1 MNIHIGHVVAGHMDC
16 LSSVPGGES
25 LKWEVP
31 EQAGH
36 PNMGCAC
43 VMALPVLWRGGG
55 GGGRGADS
63 AQPQLHLPGVMTN
76 VMIAFSF
83 FSIRYGALN
92 HH

>member
-1 MNIHIGHVVAGHMDC
+1 MGGTGAGWAPEHGVCMCDGIACLVA
-16 LSSVPGGES
+16 
-25 LKWEVP
+25 
-31 EQAGH
+31 
-36 PNMGCAC
+36 
-43 VMALPVLWRGGG
+43 GGG